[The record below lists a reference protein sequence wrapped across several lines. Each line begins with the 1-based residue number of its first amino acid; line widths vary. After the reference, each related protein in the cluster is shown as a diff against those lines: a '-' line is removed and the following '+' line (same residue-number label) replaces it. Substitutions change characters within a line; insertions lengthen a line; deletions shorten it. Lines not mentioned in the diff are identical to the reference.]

1 MILRLSLTWETVN
14 RGLLF
19 ETMQGSVQYMAD
31 LRKKLTSPPKQ
42 GSVSKGKQEKEKAN
56 ELEKTRLNDVV
67 RAKTREI
74 TKLVD
79 AKKIVAAK
87 EKKLAEEVNCLE
99 KKVSTP

>member
-1 MILRLSLTWETVN
+1 
-14 RGLLF
+14 
-19 ETMQGSVQYMAD
+19 
-31 LRKKLTSPPKQ
+31 
-42 GSVSKGKQEKEKAN
+42 
-56 ELEKTRLNDVV
+56 LNDVV

-87 EKKLAEEVNCLE
+87 EKKLAEEVNSLE